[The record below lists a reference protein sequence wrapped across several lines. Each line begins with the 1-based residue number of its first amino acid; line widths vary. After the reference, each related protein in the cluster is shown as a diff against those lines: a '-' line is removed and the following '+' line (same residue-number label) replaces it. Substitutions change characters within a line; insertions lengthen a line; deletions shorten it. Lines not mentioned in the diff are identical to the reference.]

1 MNMNK
6 IHNHWPVS
14 CRDSLAAIDRM
25 SVSEALDLGLITT
38 EESNAI
44 TEEFVMHLTFY
55 METKGYATAQ
65 ELHPIPNS
73 EIVRRFRKG
82 LGQEK
87 AVGVCSDF
95 PIP

>member
-6 IHNHWPVS
+6 INQHWPVS

-25 SVSEALDLGLITT
+25 SVSDALEIGLITK
-38 EESNAI
+38 EESNVI
-44 TEEFVMHLTFY
+44 LEEFVMHLTFY
-55 METKGYATAQ
+55 METQGYATAA

-82 LGQEK
+82 VGQGNANPGCK
-87 AVGVCSDF
+87 
-95 PIP
+95 

>member
-6 IHNHWPVS
+6 IRNHWPVS

-25 SVSEALDLGLITT
+25 SVAEAFECGLITQ
-38 EESNAI
+38 EEQTAI

-55 METKGYATAQ
+55 METQGYATAA

-82 LGQEK
+82 LGQLRANPGCK
-87 AVGVCSDF
+87 
-95 PIP
+95 

>member
-25 SVSEALDLGLITT
+25 SVLEALDLGLITT
-38 EESNAI
+38 EECNAI
-44 TEEFVMHLTFY
+44 TKEFVMHLTFY

-82 LGQEK
+82 LGQTK
-87 AVGVCSDF
+87 ANGGCSGF